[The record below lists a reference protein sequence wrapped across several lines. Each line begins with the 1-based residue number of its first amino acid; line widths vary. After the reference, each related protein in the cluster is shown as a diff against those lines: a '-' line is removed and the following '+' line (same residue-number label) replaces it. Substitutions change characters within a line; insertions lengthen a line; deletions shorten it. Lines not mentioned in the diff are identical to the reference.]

1 MTREEAIRHQ
11 KEIAEHFYLHFW
23 YATTAEKCCDVFPKV
38 MRTESMFDPQCY
50 LECEV
55 CGSRNTKTYLMP
67 WEAIEAWNN
76 GERTEGQFKLW

>member
-1 MTREEAIRHQ
+1 MTREEAIANQ
-11 KEIAEHFYLHFW
+11 KEITEHYHLYFW

-38 MRTESMFDPQCY
+38 MHTKSTVDPQCY

-55 CGSRNTKTYLMP
+55 CGSRNTKTYKMP

-76 GERTEGQFKLW
+76 GERTEGQLKLW